1 MSLLYTPKKVTI
13 CFIFAYISGEVA
25 TYSDWV
31 SALKWPDVC
40 FPGAHCLDF
49 LAPGASD
56 PVSVVELRNRE
67 IEILEKWLLEYYKDG
82 SR

>member
-1 MSLLYTPKKVTI
+1 MLLLYTPKKVTI
-13 CFIFAYISGEVA
+13 CFIYSYICGELG
-25 TYSDWV
+25 TYWV

-40 FPGAHCLDF
+40 FSGAHCLDF